1 MSVLDDIIA
10 GVSEDLETRRRSV
23 PLEQMRER
31 ARAAAP
37 ALDAFAALGGN
48 DIPRKELRVIAEVK
62 RSSPSKGALAE
73 IADPASLAASYE
85 TGGAA
90 VISVL
95 TEQRR
100 FGGSLADF
108 DAVRAAV
115 RIPLLRKD
123 FTVDEY
129 QIWEARAHG
138 ADLVLLIAA
147 ALDDAR
153 LKDFLALT
161 HELGM
166 NALVETHTAQ
176 EVERAVAVG
185 ARIIG
190 VNVRNLKTLDVN
202 RSVFAPLAGSIPAAA
217 LVIAES
223 GVRDA
228 ADVEQYAADGAN
240 AVLVGEALVRHN
252 DPAAT
257 IAEFTRTG
265 RDAIAARSPHGKG

>member
-48 DIPRKELRVIAEVK
+48 DVPRKELRVIAEVK

-115 RIPLLRKD
+115 RIDRK
-123 FTVDEY
+123 
-129 QIWEARAHG
+129 
-138 ADLVLLIAA
+138 
-147 ALDDAR
+147 
-153 LKDFLALT
+153 
-161 HELGM
+161 
-166 NALVETHTAQ
+166 
-176 EVERAVAVG
+176 
-185 ARIIG
+185 
-190 VNVRNLKTLDVN
+190 
-202 RSVFAPLAGSIPAAA
+202 SV
-217 LVIAES
+217 V
-223 GVRDA
+223 
-228 ADVEQYAADGAN
+228 
-240 AVLVGEALVRHN
+240 
-252 DPAAT
+252 
-257 IAEFTRTG
+257 
-265 RDAIAARSPHGKG
+265 